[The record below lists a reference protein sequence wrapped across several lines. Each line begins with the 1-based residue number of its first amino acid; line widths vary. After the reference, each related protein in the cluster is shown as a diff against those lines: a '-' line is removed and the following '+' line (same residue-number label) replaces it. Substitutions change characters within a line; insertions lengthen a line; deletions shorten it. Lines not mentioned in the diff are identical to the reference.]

1 MTAISFD
8 DLAPDGGDP
17 DDDPSSDVP
26 VPAAIKA
33 RPRRKVGMD
42 RSRVRIRLAALVFTL
57 AFGAIIGRLVMLGLA
72 DAPAGSSGG
81 SASSAIATGRP
92 DLVDRNGEV
101 LAADIKTAS
110 VYGEPRNIAD
120 PDEAAEALATVL
132 PELGVDWLRKRLS
145 GNAGFA
151 WIKREIT
158 PQQQKKIHALGIPGI
173 GFLTENRRFYP
184 GGPTAAHILGAVN
197 VDNQRIAGI
206 EKSIDDKWLSA
217 LHAAGFARG
226 EALDPVKLSIDI
238 SVQHIL
244 RDELVQA
251 MQRYR
256 AIAAAGIII
265 NVHTGEIVAMA
276 SLPDYDPNNPVD
288 ALKPDRL
295 NRVSAGMFELG
306 SIFKS
311 FTFAMAF
318 DSGLVK
324 MSDSIDA
331 TNAIRVGRFTIN
343 DFHGKHRV
351 LTVPEVF
358 LFSSNIGTARMALK
372 VGAEGQQA
380 YLKRYGF
387 FGRPALELPEV
398 GLPIIPKKWTDL
410 TTMTVAFGHSL
421 AVSPLQVAVAD
432 AALVNGGKLIP
443 PTLFPRTAEEAD
455 KLAVQVAKPETSEQM
470 RYLFALNVEKGSGRR
485 AAVPG
490 YNVGGKTGTAEKIE
504 NGRYANDKRLN
515 SFLAAFPMDDPQ
527 YVVLVTLDEPK
538 SEKEGMGATA
548 GLNAAPTAGAVI
560 RRSAALLGVKPR
572 TVAPDGVVLV
582 SN

>member
-1 MTAISFD
+1 MTGVSFD
-8 DLAPDGGDP
+8 DALRRRRGGGRGPHDHAGAAAGQADPRRPDALPNPRGGAGLRARLRRDHR
-17 DDDPSSDVP
+17 
-26 VPAAIKA
+26 AAGDARRDGRAGQRRRLGPQRGHRDGTA
-33 RPRRKVGMD
+33 RPRRPQRRGARRRHQD
-42 RSRVRIRLAALVFTL
+42 R
-57 AFGAIIGRLVMLGLA
+57 
-72 DAPAGSSGG
+72 
-81 SASSAIATGRP
+81 
-92 DLVDRNGEV
+92 
-101 LAADIKTAS
+101 S
-110 VYGEPRNIAD
+110 VYGEPRNIVD
-120 PDEAAEALATVL
+120 PDEAAEALVTVL
-132 PELGVDWLRKRLS
+132 PDLDVAGLRKKLT
-145 GNAGFA
+145 GNAGFV

-158 PQQQKKIHALGIPGI
+158 PKQQQKIHALGIPGI

-184 GGPTAAHILGAVN
+184 GGPTAAHVLGLVN
-197 VDNQRIAGI
+197 IDNQGIAGM
-206 EKSIDDKWLSA
+206 EKYVDDKWLA
-217 LHAAGFARG
+217 DLHAAGFARG
-226 EALDPVKLSIDI
+226 ETLDPVKLSLDI

-244 RDELVQA
+244 HDELVQA
-251 MQRYR
+251 MQRYH
-256 AIAAAGIII
+256 AIAAAGIILD
-265 NVHTGEIVAMA
+265 VHTGEVLAMA

-318 DSGLVK
+318 ESGLVK

-358 LFSSNIGTARMALK
+358 IYSSNIGTARMALK

-380 YLKRYGF
+380 YLKQFGF
-387 FGRPALELPEV
+387 FSRPKIELPEV

-410 TTMTVAFGHSL
+410 TTMTVAFGHSM

-443 PTLFPRTAEEAD
+443 PTLFPRTAEEAQ
-455 KLAVQVAKPETSEQM
+455 KLAVQVASPETSAQM
-470 RYLFALNVEKGSGRR
+470 RYLFSLNVEKGSGRR
-485 AAVPG
+485 AEVPG
-490 YNVGGKTGTAEKIE
+490 YLVGGKTGTAEKIE
-504 NGRYANDKRLN
+504 NGRYVGNKRLN

-538 SEKEGMGATA
+538 PEKEGMGATA
-548 GLNAAPTAGAVI
+548 GLNAAPTVAAVI